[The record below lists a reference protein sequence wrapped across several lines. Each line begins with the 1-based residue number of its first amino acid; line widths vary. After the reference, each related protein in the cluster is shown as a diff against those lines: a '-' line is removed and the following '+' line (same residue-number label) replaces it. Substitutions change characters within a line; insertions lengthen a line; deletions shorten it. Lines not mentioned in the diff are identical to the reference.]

1 MKLPILNKYIS
12 INIFTYLILT
22 CAISG
27 IFSYGDTIIRISFYL
42 WILFL
47 ILFGILQ
54 LLVPFSILLLITEL
68 IFFKLK
74 ILKYKHLEVNV
85 SPKVQKIVYTLAALS
100 FAYYLW
106 YKFYFEPIL
115 DKMLEFD

>member
-1 MKLPILNKYIS
+1 MKLLIINKYHS
-12 INIFTYLILT
+12 INFCIYSLFLWT
-22 CAISG
+22 ISCTMAYFVIKPPFAEIWLLFFG
-27 IFSYGDTIIRISFYL
+27 IFIMSEIILPISF
-42 WILFL
+42 IL
-47 ILFGILQ
+47 
-54 LLVPFSILLLITEL
+54 SILEL